1 MVVACCDS
9 RVPLE
14 AVFDCTP
21 GEIFVLRS
29 IANLIPPYA
38 PDTAMHGTSAA
49 LEYAVRELEVSHLVI
64 LGHSLCGGIQ
74 ALMRGPGKERTDFIE
89 PWMSIAEEARR
100 HVLENAGDTTDLES
114 LCRVC
119 EQESIRVSLR
129 NLTTFPWI
137 KSRLDEGAL
146 KVGGF
151 YFDAESGDLK
161 PIDLG

>member
-1 MVVACCDS
+1 
-9 RVPLE
+9 
-14 AVFDCTP
+14 
-21 GEIFVLRS
+21 
-29 IANLIPPYA
+29 
-38 PDTAMHGTSAA
+38 MHGTSAA

-74 ALMRGPGKERTDFIE
+74 ALMRGPGKERSDFIE

-100 HVLENAGDTTDLES
+100 HVLENAGDTTDLELLLS
-114 LCRVC
+114 G
-119 EQESIRVSLR
+119 LR
-129 NLTTFPWI
+129 AGEHPGVAPEFPGFPWI

-151 YFDAESGDLK
+151 YFDVESGDLK